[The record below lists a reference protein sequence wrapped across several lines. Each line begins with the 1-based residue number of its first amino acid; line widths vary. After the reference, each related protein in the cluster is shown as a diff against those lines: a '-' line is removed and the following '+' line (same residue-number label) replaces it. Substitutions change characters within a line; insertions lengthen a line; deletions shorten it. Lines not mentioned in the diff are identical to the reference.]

1 MRYVLLLSLLLAG
14 LLFTSSAQGYE
25 ISLKDYENLKNEQEM
40 DVYISGLGTGLESAN
55 NRLKSGK
62 QAGLYCPPAD
72 TILRT
77 NNFMEILEKEIAS
90 LKKTDPE
97 GWQKREV
104 GQTLLEGL
112 LKTFPCKKKKE

>member
-1 MRYVLLLSLLLAG
+1 MRYVLFLLLAG
-14 LLFTSSAQGYE
+14 FLFTSSAQGYE
-25 ISLKDYENLKNEQEM
+25 ISLKDYENLRSEQEM
-40 DVYISGLGTGLESAN
+40 DVYVSGLGTGLESAN

-62 QAGLYCPPAD
+62 QAGLYCPAAD

-77 NNFMEILEKEIAS
+77 NNFMEIIDKEIAS

-112 LKTFPCKKKKE
+112 IRTFPCAKKK